1 MTDAL
6 IIINLML
13 GASVLVLLNGLL
25 LVRIRRE
32 RVELGHLQDIPV
44 RDVHPIEEL
53 LYGPQEG

>member
-32 RVELGHLQDIPV
+32 RVELKHMEDIPAV
-44 RDVHPIEEL
+44 DVHPIEEL
-53 LYGPQEG
+53 LYGSRER

>member
-6 IIINLML
+6 IIINLVL

-32 RVELGHLQDIPV
+32 RVELAQFEDVPHRDI
-44 RDVHPIEEL
+44 HPIEEL
-53 LYGPQEG
+53 LYGSRE

>member
-1 MTDAL
+1 MTDVL

-32 RVELGHLQDIPV
+32 RVELKHMEDIPSV
-44 RDVHPIEEL
+44 DVHPIEEL
-53 LYGPQEG
+53 LYGSREG